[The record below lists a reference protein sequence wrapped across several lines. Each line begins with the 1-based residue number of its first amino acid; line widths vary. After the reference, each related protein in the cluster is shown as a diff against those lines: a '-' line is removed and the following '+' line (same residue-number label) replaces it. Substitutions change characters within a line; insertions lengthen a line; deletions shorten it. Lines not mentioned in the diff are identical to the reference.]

1 MEKQGLNLILFA
13 SRATMLDFKGG
24 GEERKMVDR
33 LSKIITTPRGRTKRP
48 SSILNIPRGS
58 FDRERILNITR
69 AIV

>member
-1 MEKQGLNLILFA
+1 
-13 SRATMLDFKGG
+13 MLDFKGG

-58 FDRERILNITR
+58 FDRECILNITR

>member
-1 MEKQGLNLILFA
+1 
-13 SRATMLDFKGG
+13 MLDFKGG

-69 AIV
+69 VIV